1 MYHFS
6 EELALTLSSQFKTV
20 PEFHYFLDSGL
31 SKTDSMPVI
40 VMPMFL
46 NCPPEDIAS
55 ITSGRKILGSA
66 DFLTEDIF
74 SFKIGLRKRSAK
86 GFLVNYD
93 SYWCGFL
100 IPNERDNTASEVA
113 SRWMQDM
120 FPIVTP
126 AYVTSRQML
135 DLVQDLKIVE
145 KSEITLLD
153 YVARSAKE
161 GETTKRWKSGEFSKE
176 RVTKQAKN
184 DDSLV
189 DAMRID
195 FSSPNFTSKF
205 KINRRGL
212 LTIYE
217 GSYSEI
223 HRLLISKL
231 VVEAMANLSSMA
243 DKKRIMQNGETIVD
257 ALRIKPEIDLT
268 NADMKLL
275 KEALSEHYMTAV
287 LYGGNPWLL
296 ISLLDKSDGSAL
308 DLQAYH
314 DEIIITPV
322 TRVSSASLTRL
333 YSVLEEVLPSSLLQ
347 IV

>member
-1 MYHFS
+1 M
-6 EELALTLSSQFKTV
+6 TLGSQFKTV
-20 PEFHYFLDSGL
+20 PEFHYFLDSSL
-31 SKTDSMPVI
+31 SKSDNAPVI

-55 ITSGRKILGSA
+55 IASGRKISAKA

-74 SFKIGLRKRSAK
+74 NFKIGLRKRSAG

-100 IPNERDNTASEVA
+100 IRNDTDNTVSEVA

-126 AYVTSRQML
+126 AYVTSQQML
-135 DLVQDLKIVE
+135 DLVEGLKIVE
-145 KSEITLLD
+145 KSEMTLLD
-153 YVARSAKE
+153 YVARSAKI

-176 RVTKQAKN
+176 RISKQARN
-184 DDSLV
+184 DEAIV
-189 DAMRID
+189 DAIRIH
-195 FSSPNFTSKF
+195 FSSPNFSFKF
-205 KINRRGL
+205 KLNRRGL
-212 LTIYE
+212 LTLYE
-217 GSYSEI
+217 GSYSEL
-223 HRLLISKL
+223 HRLVISKL
-231 VVEAMANLSSMA
+231 VIEAKANLSRMA
-243 DKKRIMQNGETIVD
+243 EKKRILQDGEVRVD
-257 ALRIKPEIDLT
+257 ALTIKPEVDLT
-268 NADMKLL
+268 NADMKRL
-275 KEALSEHYMTAV
+275 KEGLSKHYMTAV
-287 LYGGNPWLL
+287 LHGGNPWLL

-322 TRVSSASLTRL
+322 TRVSSESLTRL
-333 YSVLEEVLPSSLLQ
+333 YSVLEEVLPSGLLQ